1 MRSPSGAYM
10 LRQGD
15 YKFISYVGYEAELFD
30 LANDPQETRNL
41 AADPAFA
48 SVLADLDARLRAIV
62 DPITTD
68 ARAKADQKA
77 LVERHG
83 GPDAVMERAAGGK
96 NFTEVPPEIL
106 AEL

>member
-1 MRSPSGAYM
+1 M
-10 LRQGD
+10 LD
-15 YKFISYVGYEAELFD
+15 
-30 LANDPQETRNL
+30 T
-41 AADPAFA
+41 
-48 SVLADLDARLRAIV
+48 DA
-62 DPITTD
+62 TD

-83 GPDAVMERAAGGK
+83 GPDAVMARAAGAK